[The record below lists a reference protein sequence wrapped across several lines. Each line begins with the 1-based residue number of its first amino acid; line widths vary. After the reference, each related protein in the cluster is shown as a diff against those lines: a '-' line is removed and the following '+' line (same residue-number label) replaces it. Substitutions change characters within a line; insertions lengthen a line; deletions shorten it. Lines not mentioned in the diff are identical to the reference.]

1 MASPRSEPLLW
12 LQLLGLG
19 VLPLEALLLLL
30 LLAGADPGPAPSL
43 ERLFCWAIGALLPAY
58 LLWRRPADGWS
69 LLLLRAPLRGRRP
82 LQLRLSSLQAAPLL
96 QAVALGLGC
105 VLSFALLWWCD
116 NHAAVA
122 SAYGP
127 LPDSP
132 RLVALLLAA
141 ALLALIQWQWQQWLQ
156 ALWLLSR
163 SEQQLAAAAPMALAD
178 LERQRLSLGIPLLL
192 LAPLGQDPEP
202 SLRANPPSAKPAS
215 TKPPAAKPTASSA
228 TATPPA
234 GSPQPSPAAP
244 PSGAAAA
251 GEPGGSLG
259 PDSSQAAQGGDNG
272 PGPGDGPGEGKG
284 GDPDNRGGLENGSDP
299 ESDPD
304 QKNSSSPE
312 NDSGQENS
320 SGPEN
325 DSGPTDWPVSEHDSA
340 TSPSNPIGP
349 IIAPLINP
357 DSPTPEPCLEL
368 PLGLKETSGSVP
380 TAEMELGSGLAPTA
394 GFEPDSSA
402 PALAAEL
409 PPLVEAEPL
418 DLPAAFSYA
427 AKPVVIRPG
436 AAADPQLAAIP
447 EAETDLPPVPGGP
460 PGEPPGRADGSGI
473 ALPVAVEPEQPS
485 THDQGAGLDQQI
497 G

>member
-1 MASPRSEPLLW
+1 VSMASPRSEPLLW
-12 LQLLGLG
+12 LQLLGLA

-96 QAVALGLGC
+96 QGVALGLGC

-163 SEQQLAAAAPMALAD
+163 PEQQLAAAPPMALAD

-192 LAPLGQDPEP
+192 LAPLIQDPNP
-202 SLRANPPSAKPAS
+202 SLRAEPPSAKP
-215 TKPPAAKPTASSA
+215 PAAQPTASSA
-228 TATPPA
+228 TAAPPA
-234 GSPQPSPAAP
+234 GSPPTSPAAP
-244 PSGAAAA
+244 PTGGAVAK
-251 GEPGGSLG
+251 G
-259 PDSSQAAQGGDNG
+259 PD
-272 PGPGDGPGEGKG
+272 
-284 GDPDNRGGLENGSDP
+284 
-299 ESDPD
+299 
-304 QKNSSSPE
+304 PE
-312 NDSGQENS
+312 NDL
-320 SGPEN
+320 GPA
-325 DSGPTDWPVSEHDSA
+325 DWPVTEAESA
-340 TSPSNPIGP
+340 RQPSNLVGP
-349 IIAPLINP
+349 LVDP
-357 DSPTPEPCLEL
+357 DSPTPEPGLEL
-368 PLGLKETSGSVP
+368 PPGLNDVSGSGP
-380 TAEMELGSGLAPTA
+380 TAALELASGLEPTVA
-394 GFEPDSSA
+394 LESDSELDPSAAFDPLSPA
-402 PALAAEL
+402 PASATEL

-418 DLPAAFSYA
+418 DLPAVFSYGT
-427 AKPVVIRPG
+427 KPVVIRPG

-447 EAETDLPPVPGGP
+447 EAETDLPPVPGSP
-460 PGEPPGRADGSGI
+460 PGEPPGRAEGSGI
-473 ALPVAVEPEQPS
+473 GLPVAVEPEQPS
-485 THDQGAGLDQQI
+485 THEQGAGLDQQI

>member
-30 LLAGADPGPAPSL
+30 LLAGADPGPAPAL
-43 ERLFCWAIGALLPAY
+43 ERLFCWAIGAVLPAY

-96 QAVALGLGC
+96 QAAALGLGC

-132 RLVALLLAA
+132 RLVVLLLAA

-163 SEQQLAAAAPMALAD
+163 SEQQLAAAPPMALAD

-192 LAPLGQDPEP
+192 LAPLG
-202 SLRANPPSAKPAS
+202 
-215 TKPPAAKPTASSA
+215 TASSA
-228 TATPPA
+228 TAAPPT
-234 GSPQPSPAAP
+234 GSPPTSPAAP
-244 PSGAAAA
+244 SSGGAAAK
-251 GEPGGSLG
+251 G
-259 PDSSQAAQGGDNG
+259 PDPA
-272 PGPGDGPGEGKG
+272 
-284 GDPDNRGGLENGSDP
+284 
-299 ESDPD
+299 
-304 QKNSSSPE
+304 
-312 NDSGQENS
+312 NDLV
-320 SGPEN
+320 PA
-325 DSGPTDWPVSEHDSA
+325 DWPVAEKDSA
-340 TSPSNPIGP
+340 SQPSNLL
-349 IIAPLINP
+349 APPGEP
-357 DSPTPEPCLEL
+357 DPPTPEPGLEL
-368 PLGLKETSGSVP
+368 ASGLEPTAALESGSALEP
-380 TAEMELGSGLAPTA
+380 TAVV
-394 GFEPDSSA
+394 EPVSPARA
-402 PALAAEL
+402 PASDAEL
-409 PPLVEAEPL
+409 PPLVEAEPV
-418 DLPAAFSYA
+418 DLPAVFSYA
-427 AKPVVIRPG
+427 TKPVVIRSG
-436 AAADPQLAAIP
+436 ASADPQLAAIP
-447 EAETDLPPVPGGP
+447 EAETELPTPGGP
-460 PGEPPGRADGSGI
+460 PGEPPGRGDGSGI
-473 ALPVAVEPEQPS
+473 GLPVAGEPEQPS